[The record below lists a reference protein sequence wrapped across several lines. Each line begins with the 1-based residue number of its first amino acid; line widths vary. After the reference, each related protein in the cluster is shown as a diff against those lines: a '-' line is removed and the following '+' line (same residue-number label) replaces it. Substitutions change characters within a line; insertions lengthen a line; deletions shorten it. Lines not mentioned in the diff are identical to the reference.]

1 MAISNGKATEQN
13 GMSSALCAGKTNQIE
28 FEAGTGRP
36 VLGGAWA
43 ACALAVG
50 AKRELIRSLEDP
62 NTL

>member
-1 MAISNGKATEQN
+1 
-13 GMSSALCAGKTNQIE
+13 MSSALCAGKTNQIE

-36 VLGGAWA
+36 ALGGAWA

>member
-36 VLGGAWA
+36 ALGG
-43 ACALAVG
+43 ALAVG
-50 AKRELIRSLEDP
+50 ARRELIRSLEDP